1 MADKSKFLIRKHW
14 IVVKCYDL
22 TEFLRYVYII
32 SRCKLNYQGLNH
44 LLHMEHFLEGVA
56 PLRLVYW
63 TIRATNVVLAS
74 TKALWS
80 MYFLQR
86 NIFHC
91 MGLVIMKWLSQR
103 LIFLF
108 RLFQIQL
115 YHITMV
121 SKAVFNTKF
130 WFHLL
135 TFLW

>member
-22 TEFLRYVYII
+22 TEFLRYVYVI
-32 SRCKLNYQGLNH
+32 SRCTLNYQGLNH
-44 LLHMEHFLEGVA
+44 WLYVGTFSWRSCSVKTGILNNKSYKCCVSKHQSFMEYVLPSKKYI
-56 PLRLVYW
+56 PL
-63 TIRATNVVLAS
+63 
-74 TKALWS
+74 
-80 MYFLQR
+80 FQ
-86 NIFHC
+86 
-91 MGLVIMKWLSQR
+91 WLSQM